1 MAKVKARESAL
12 LVLQAE
18 DVAPE
23 RGVTGNFRNA
33 AWAPRDLQ
41 AYETL
46 GKAKVKLIFIESRT
60 EVEWTCSVSNVKADD
75 VSRHK
80 QYIAVQTYCPKES
93 LRGILLSTAALLLV
107 SFTHC
112 PSRPLAL

>member
-1 MAKVKARESAL
+1 VAKVKARESAL

-46 GKAKVKLIFIESRT
+46 GKAKVKLILNIHVFQKKRYYAP
-60 EVEWTCSVSNVKADD
+60 CD
-75 VSRHK
+75 R
-80 QYIAVQTYCPKES
+80 
-93 LRGILLSTAALLLV
+93 AA
-107 SFTHC
+107 SAIF
-112 PSRPLAL
+112 